1 MRKNFSKM
9 VTFLY
14 IRTRPPTLSV
24 TGPVRDIRDRPV
36 LFRRALIII
45 LDGDY
50 MVRSS
55 SSSSNF
61 ALTVRW
67 NNSSFHFIII
77 KQGSNWILDDDKIKF
92 ESIPSLIE
100 YYVKMKK
107 QVSTLSQALLINP
120 VNALNMQSNS
130 RKIILPVL
138 KNKAIGRV
146 NKGDKESRLE
156 TVILDL
162 ATLEAIKNEII
173 AMDTFRLANHIME
186 AELVYF
192 QTKDDILLPCSH
204 HRR

>member
-9 VTFLY
+9 VTSLY
-14 IRTRPPTLSV
+14 IRTRQPTLSV

-36 LFRRALIII
+36 LFRRALIIN

-107 QVSTLSQALLINP
+107 QVSKLSQALLINP

-146 NKGDKESRLE
+146 NKDDKESR
-156 TVILDL
+156 V
-162 ATLEAIKNEII
+162 
-173 AMDTFRLANHIME
+173 
-186 AELVYF
+186 
-192 QTKDDILLPCSH
+192 
-204 HRR
+204 

>member
-1 MRKNFSKM
+1 MASN
-9 VTFLY
+9 Y
-14 IRTRPPTLSV
+14 
-24 TGPVRDIRDRPV
+24 
-36 LFRRALIII
+36 II

-77 KQGSNWILDDDKIKF
+77 KQGSKWILDDDKIKF
-92 ESIPSLIE
+92 ETIPSLID

-107 QVSTLSQALLINP
+107 QVSKLSQALLINP

-146 NKGDKESRLE
+146 MEGDKKSP
-156 TVILDL
+156 VILDL
-162 ATLEAIKNEII
+162 ATLETIKNEIV

-204 HRR
+204 QRR

>member
-9 VTFLY
+9 VTSLY

-107 QVSTLSQALLINP
+107 QVSKLSQALLINP

-146 NKGDKESRLE
+146 NKDDKESR
-156 TVILDL
+156 
-162 ATLEAIKNEII
+162 
-173 AMDTFRLANHIME
+173 RL
-186 AELVYF
+186 F
-192 QTKDDILLPCSH
+192 
-204 HRR
+204 

>member
-1 MRKNFSKM
+1 
-9 VTFLY
+9 
-14 IRTRPPTLSV
+14 
-24 TGPVRDIRDRPV
+24 
-36 LFRRALIII
+36 
-45 LDGDY
+45 

-55 SSSSNF
+55 SCSSNF

-107 QVSTLSQALLINP
+107 QVSKLSQALLINP

-146 NKGDKESRLE
+146 NKDDKESRVK

-204 HRR
+204 QRR

>member
-9 VTFLY
+9 VTSLY

-24 TGPVRDIRDRPV
+24 TGPVRDRPV
-36 LFRRALIII
+36 LFHRALIII

-107 QVSTLSQALLINP
+107 QVSKLSQALLINP

-138 KNKAIGRV
+138 KNKAIGGV
-146 NKGDKESRLE
+146 NKDDKESR
-156 TVILDL
+156 V
-162 ATLEAIKNEII
+162 
-173 AMDTFRLANHIME
+173 
-186 AELVYF
+186 
-192 QTKDDILLPCSH
+192 
-204 HRR
+204 

>member
-1 MRKNFSKM
+1 MKKQESLDSYIWFNGKIDRLDAEKLLKNGN
-9 VTFLY
+9 FLVHSNASTHV
-14 IRTRPPTLSV
+14 IGDW
-24 TGPVRDIRDRPV
+24 TG
-36 LFRRALIII
+36 RALIII

-107 QVSTLSQALLINP
+107 QVSKLSQALLINP

-138 KNKAIGRV
+138 KNKAIGGV
-146 NKGDKESRLE
+146 NKDDKESRL
-156 TVILDL
+156 
-162 ATLEAIKNEII
+162 
-173 AMDTFRLANHIME
+173 
-186 AELVYF
+186 
-192 QTKDDILLPCSH
+192 
-204 HRR
+204 